1 MGSGSRAR
9 SRGFKPKDNFAVEE
23 SHRVSGSPP
32 KDASSVRR
40 MDAAPS
46 MPGSSGK
53 CHACSAALSDARP
66 VHLSAG
72 HASDASALGVDGRVF
87 ADATACRAC
96 GRGGVASASTTPPSS
111 SPPSPLAKSAEYLL
125 ERYAERRALSLGGEG
140 GGAGGGGRAGVLGN
154 DAGVGERAKRPA
166 TANAQPGGASSDRR
180 FDEKTTESAPSSSTR
195 EKSET
200 SRAACDACVACGDT
214 CGVAGCSTCGGTPAS
229 VDVDVELAER
239 DDDGVSAAAAAA
251 AAEAAAIAAAN
262 PRRDG
267 WGRDGPPPSD
277 ASSTTLFT
285 MDDLPS
291 LSSFSG
297 VSRGAEGEKG
307 ETEKRKQ
314 ASRTRATRT
323 FSCCEV
329 LRRRAGGRA
338 LLVAHGNVYD
348 ASLFLADHPVG
359 PLPILRGLGRD
370 NTEDMQMHSAAAQR
384 AWGKL
389 KIGVLRPCPKRAFGP
404 FAPPKGRYESCV
416 VS

>member
-1 MGSGSRAR
+1 
-9 SRGFKPKDNFAVEE
+9 
-23 SHRVSGSPP
+23 
-32 KDASSVRR
+32 
-40 MDAAPS
+40 
-46 MPGSSGK
+46 
-53 CHACSAALSDARP
+53 
-66 VHLSAG
+66 
-72 HASDASALGVDGRVF
+72 
-87 ADATACRAC
+87 
-96 GRGGVASASTTPPSS
+96 
-111 SPPSPLAKSAEYLL
+111 
-125 ERYAERRALSLGGEG
+125 
-140 GGAGGGGRAGVLGN
+140 
-154 DAGVGERAKRPA
+154 
-166 TANAQPGGASSDRR
+166 
-180 FDEKTTESAPSSSTR
+180 
-195 EKSET
+195 
-200 SRAACDACVACGDT
+200 
-214 CGVAGCSTCGGTPAS
+214 
-229 VDVDVELAER
+229 VELAER

-291 LSSFSG
+291 LSSLG

-329 LRRRAGGRA
+329 LRRRACGRA

-348 ASLFLADHPVG
+348 ATLFLADHPVG

-389 KIGVLRPCPKRAFGP
+389 KIGVLRPCPARAFGP

>member
-32 KDASSVRR
+32 GDASSMRR
-40 MDAAPS
+40 IDAAPS
-46 MPGSSGK
+46 IPGSSGK

-72 HASDASALGVDGRVF
+72 HASDASALGVDRRVF

-140 GGAGGGGRAGVLGN
+140 GGAGGVGRAVGGN

-166 TANAQPGGASSDRR
+166 TATAAPGGASSDRR
-180 FDEKTTESAPSSSTR
+180 FDETKSAPSSTL
-195 EKSET
+195 KKDET

-214 CGVAGCSTCGGTPAS
+214 CGVAGCSTCGGTSAS

-239 DDDGVSAAAAAA
+239 DDDGVSAAAATA

-277 ASSTTLFT
+277 DSSTTLFT

-291 LSSFSG
+291 
-297 VSRGAEGEKG
+297 
-307 ETEKRKQ
+307 RKQ
-314 ASRTRATRT
+314 PRTRT

-389 KIGVLRPCPKRAFGP
+389 KIGVLRPCPARAFGP

>member
-1 MGSGSRAR
+1 MGSGPRAR

-32 KDASSVRR
+32 GDASSVRR

-72 HASDASALGVDGRVF
+72 HASDASALGVDRRVF
-87 ADATACRAC
+87 TDATACRAC

-140 GGAGGGGRAGVLGN
+140 GGAGGVGRAVGGN

-166 TANAQPGGASSDRR
+166 TATAAPGGASSDRR
-180 FDEKTTESAPSSSTR
+180 FDETKSAPSSTL
-195 EKSET
+195 KKDET

-214 CGVAGCSTCGGTPAS
+214 CGVAGCSTCGGTSAS

-239 DDDGVSAAAAAA
+239 DDDGVSAAAATA

-277 ASSTTLFT
+277 DSSTTLFT

-291 LSSFSG
+291 
-297 VSRGAEGEKG
+297 
-307 ETEKRKQ
+307 RKQ
-314 ASRTRATRT
+314 PRTRT

-389 KIGVLRPCPKRAFGP
+389 KIGVLRPCPARAFGP

>member
-32 KDASSVRR
+32 GDASSVRR

-72 HASDASALGVDGRVF
+72 HASDASALGVDRRVF
-87 ADATACRAC
+87 TDATACRAC

-140 GGAGGGGRAGVLGN
+140 GGAGGVGRAVGGN

-166 TANAQPGGASSDRR
+166 TATAAPGGASSDRR
-180 FDEKTTESAPSSSTR
+180 FDETKSAPSSTL
-195 EKSET
+195 KKDET

-214 CGVAGCSTCGGTPAS
+214 CGVAGCSTCEGTSAS

-239 DDDGVSAAAAAA
+239 DDDGVSAAAATA

-277 ASSTTLFT
+277 DSSTTLFT

-291 LSSFSG
+291 
-297 VSRGAEGEKG
+297 
-307 ETEKRKQ
+307 RKQ
-314 ASRTRATRT
+314 PRTRT

-389 KIGVLRPCPKRAFGP
+389 KIGVLRPCPARAFGP

>member
-1 MGSGSRAR
+1 MAR
-9 SRGFKPKDNFAVEE
+9 RVGAV
-23 SHRVSGSPP
+23 
-32 KDASSVRR
+32 
-40 MDAAPS
+40 
-46 MPGSSGK
+46 
-53 CHACSAALSDARP
+53 
-66 VHLSAG
+66 
-72 HASDASALGVDGRVF
+72 
-87 ADATACRAC
+87 
-96 GRGGVASASTTPPSS
+96 
-111 SPPSPLAKSAEYLL
+111 
-125 ERYAERRALSLGGEG
+125 
-140 GGAGGGGRAGVLGN
+140 
-154 DAGVGERAKRPA
+154 
-166 TANAQPGGASSDRR
+166 
-180 FDEKTTESAPSSSTR
+180 
-195 EKSET
+195 
-200 SRAACDACVACGDT
+200 ACVACGDT
-214 CGVAGCSTCGGTPAS
+214 CGVAGRSTCGGTSAS

-239 DDDGVSAAAAAA
+239 DDDGVSAAAATA

-277 ASSTTLFT
+277 DSSTTLFT

-291 LSSFSG
+291 
-297 VSRGAEGEKG
+297 
-307 ETEKRKQ
+307 RKQ
-314 ASRTRATRT
+314 PRTRT

-348 ASLFLADHPVG
+348 ATLFLADHPVG

-389 KIGVLRPCPKRAFGP
+389 KIGVLRPCPARAFGP